1 MMLRLIA
8 IFLVLP
14 LLSCAAKNEGDACK
28 PEKERVVVFA
38 PSQVSVCHNP
48 KSKEHNKTCSP
59 DCYESGDLTAFC
71 YELDTD
77 ICNQDWEKEKWVEE
91 ICQEIIQS
99 L

>member
-1 MMLRLIA
+1 MTLRLIA
-8 IFLVLP
+8 MLVVLTS
-14 LLSCAAKNEGDACK
+14 LSCAVKNEEDSCET
-28 PEKERVVVFA
+28 EKEKVVVFA

-48 KSKEHNKTCSP
+48 KSLEHNKACSP
-59 DCYESGDLTAFC
+59 DCYESGDTSAFC